1 MGVIGGYLMRR
12 CLVVLCKH
20 VAFVKIVL
28 VARLV
33 LLVVTSFLW

>member
-1 MGVIGGYLMRR
+1 MGVIGGYAMS

-28 VARLV
+28 VVRLE
-33 LLVVTSFLW
+33 LLVVTSFSW